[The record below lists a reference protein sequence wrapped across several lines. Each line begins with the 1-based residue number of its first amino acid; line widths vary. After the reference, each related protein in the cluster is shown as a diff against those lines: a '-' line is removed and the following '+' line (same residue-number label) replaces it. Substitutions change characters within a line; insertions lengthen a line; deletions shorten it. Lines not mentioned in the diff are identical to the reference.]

1 LVHSVAKTHKTQASQ
16 EDSIM
21 LLVPTFLLLLLL
33 LLLPTCSLQDC
44 WSGDP
49 LSRPSMDAVVSRLEA
64 AAASGDLQGMDKPAG
79 CACTIC

>member
-1 LVHSVAKTHKTQASQ
+1 VKLHCTAADAQSRLQ
-16 EDSIM
+16 ELSHAAAAGTSC
-21 LLVPTFLLLLLL
+21 L
-33 LLLPTCSLQDC
+33 SLQDC

-64 AAASGDLQGMDKPAG
+64 AAASGELQGLDKPAG